1 MKKFIGDKEFYKLV
15 LALALPLLLQNAIT
29 TFVNLLDNLMVG
41 RIGTESMSGVA
52 IVNQILFVYNLC
64 LFGGTGGAS
73 IFGAQFFGRGDHK
86 GVRYALR
93 FNLVLCAFFSL
104 IAIMLLL
111 SANER
116 LIGAFLHG
124 SNTAGSLELTM
135 SEGQKYLRVMLIGL
149 PPFAMSNAY
158 VSLLRVTGDNNLP
171 MRASIAAILVNLF
184 GNWVLIYGNLGMPSL
199 GVTGAAIATV
209 LSRYV
214 EFGLILLGTHAK
226 KNKPEFLR
234 GLYKNFGI
242 PAGLMGQIAK
252 RGAPLLCNEF
262 LWSLSMTMLN
272 LCYSFRGLE
281 AVAALNINSTVANF
295 FNTVIFT
302 MGNVVGIVL
311 GNLLGAEEFDKARSY
326 CPKLTALSCFA
337 SAIMGSVMILTA
349 PLMPRFYNTSPE
361 IMHLAASLIRV
372 FGCMLPFHAIMNASY
387 WTLRAGGRTYLTMLF
402 DSVYCWIAAIPVA
415 WCLMH
420 LTDMP
425 LVPAYIIT
433 NAAEGTKAILGI
445 ILVRRG
451 IWVNNVISK
460 SFSKA

>member
-1 MKKFIGDKEFYKLV
+1 MKKFIGNKEFYRLV
-15 LALALPLLLQNAIT
+15 LTLALPLLLQNAIT

-64 LFGGTGGAS
+64 LFGGTGGAG

-86 GVRYALR
+86 GVRYSLR
-93 FNLVLCAFFSL
+93 FNIVLCAFFSL
-104 IAIMLLL
+104 IAIMLFL
-111 SANER
+111 SADER
-116 LIGAFLHG
+116 LISAFLHD
-124 SNTAGSLELTM
+124 SNSQGDLALTLA
-135 SEGQKYLRVMLIGL
+135 EGRKYLRVMIIGL
-149 PPFAMSNAY
+149 PAFAMSTAY
-158 VSLLRVTGDNNLP
+158 VSILRVTGDNNLP
-171 MRASIAAILVNLF
+171 MRASVAAILVNLF
-184 GNWVLIYGNLGMPSL
+184 GNWVLIYGNLGAPRL
-199 GVTGAAIATV
+199 GVVGAAVATV
-209 LSRYV
+209 ISRYV

-226 KNKPEFLR
+226 KKRPEFLR
-234 GLYKNFGI
+234 GLYKGFGI
-242 PAGLMGQIAK
+242 PSDLMGNIAK

-262 LWSLSMTMLN
+262 LWSLSMTTLN
-272 LCYSFRGLE
+272 LCYSFRGLD
-281 AVAALNINSTVANF
+281 AVAALNINSTVFNF
-295 FNTVIFT
+295 FNTVLFT

-337 SAIMGSVMILTA
+337 CAIMGGLMFLTA
-349 PLMPRFYNTSPE
+349 PLTPRLYNTTPE

-372 FGCMLPFHAIMNASY
+372 CACMLPFHAIMNASY

-402 DSVYCWIAAIPVA
+402 DSIFCWVVPIPVA

-420 LTDMP
+420 LTNMP
-425 LVPAYIIT
+425 LLPAYIIA

-451 IWVNNVISK
+451 IWVQNVIGK
-460 SFSKA
+460 TPVEA